1 MSLRKGCRLTNFFC
15 ISIIIKPRT
24 KEDGIVGSFVFT
36 VICYLK
42 PLSSCVG
49 SFIIKIPLHFVPM
62 KYEIIIKSRFKENLT
77 EDGSPVLKT
86 LKLCES
92 TDTHNL

>member
-1 MSLRKGCRLTNFFC
+1 
-15 ISIIIKPRT
+15 
-24 KEDGIVGSFVFT
+24 
-36 VICYLK
+36 
-42 PLSSCVG
+42 
-49 SFIIKIPLHFVPM
+49 M

-86 LKLCES
+86 LTLCES